1 MENKKIGKVK
11 ATAIILIMLFLVVAS
26 FKLQMELNELREEY
40 EQLKAEFDYTRI
52 ELDRRTEAKEKLENN
67 PGEYYEQKTYEQ
79 GYRKTGDNVYINDM
93 PGN

>member
-40 EQLKAEFDYTRI
+40 EELKAEFDYTRI
-52 ELDRRTEAKEKLENN
+52 ELDRRTEAKEKLETN
-67 PGEYYEQKTYEQ
+67 PDEYYEQKTYEH
-79 GYRKTGDNVYINDM
+79 GYRKTQDSVYINDM